1 MGNRVSVGPL
11 REGGKTVTDSLEM
24 ANILNSHY
32 CRSFTKE
39 DLSQVPKAEK
49 LYQGEEPLVKVVFT
63 REEVKKKLLELRPDS
78 APGPDRVWTKVLHR
92 LADTI
97 AAPLAVI
104 YAKLMEEGEVPRIWK
119 DALVCPIFKKGK
131 KGDAANYRPVSL
143 TCVLGKVMEKVVR
156 DHMVEHLVRNSLI
169 RTSQHGSQQG
179 RSTTTNL
186 LEYLESLTDLVDKGE
201 AVDIIYLDFAK
212 AFDSVAKERLLLKME
227 GVGVQGKVLAWV
239 REWLS
244 GRRQR
249 VVLNGKESMWG
260 DVTSGIVQGSV
271 LGPVLFL
278 IFINDLEV
286 AARGEGEGTENQM
299 TPFDITKSVCSLYV
313 DDTKWGAAVRGE
325 RDRVRF
331 QESIDRL
338 ERWSQEWQLLFN
350 TKKCKIMHCGR
361 DNLGFSYTMGGREL
375 EVTRAEK
382 DVGVM
387 VADTLK
393 PSLQCAAAA
402 AKANRV
408 LGQLSR
414 AVSWRDRVTFPKL
427 FMSHVRPVLEY
438 AGPAWCPYAVGDRE
452 TLEKVQRRMVGM
464 IPGMRGNYE
473 DKLSALGMTTLLRR
487 RERGDLIQ
495 TWRILSGKD
504 RVDPAVWFRLQADQV
519 REGATV
525 TRGQS
530 RHQALLVRP
539 ARLEPRREFFSN
551 RVVDQYNLL
560 PDTVKMAANM
570 NQFKARL
577 DEYMGTPKPLLI
589 GGRGGGRTRPQTS

>member
-1 MGNRVSVGPL
+1 M
-11 REGGKTVTDSLEM
+11 M
-24 ANILNSHY
+24 
-32 CRSFTKE
+32 
-39 DLSQVPKAEK
+39 
-49 LYQGEEPLVKVVFT
+49 
-63 REEVKKKLLELRPDS
+63 
-78 APGPDRVWTKVLHR
+78 
-92 LADTI
+92 
-97 AAPLAVI
+97 
-104 YAKLMEEGEVPRIWK
+104 
-119 DALVCPIFKKGK
+119 
-131 KGDAANYRPVSL
+131 
-143 TCVLGKVMEKVVR
+143 
-156 DHMVEHLVRNSLI
+156 
-169 RTSQHGSQQG
+169 TSQHFCYKNYKLKQLSKVLGCDC
-179 RSTTTNL
+179 L
-186 LEYLESLTDLVDKGE
+186 FKFKF
-201 AVDIIYLDFAK
+201 YLDFAK

-473 DKLSALGMTTLLRR
+473 EKLSALGMTTLLRR

-519 REGATV
+519 SNSYQRPEQTPSTACKTSQAGAKERV
-525 TRGQS
+525 LLEQSGGPVQPAARHSEDGSQHEPIQGETR
-530 RHQALLVRP
+530 
-539 ARLEPRREFFSN
+539 
-551 RVVDQYNLL
+551 
-560 PDTVKMAANM
+560 
-570 NQFKARL
+570 
-577 DEYMGTPKPLLI
+577 
-589 GGRGGGRTRPQTS
+589 